1 MCYLEK
7 DALKK
12 MAAEAA
18 LEQIKDGMII
28 GMGSG
33 STVMHIISLIAQRIK
48 NEEIGIMAVPTS
60 YETAQ
65 LCISSGIRLT
75 TLDEHPSLAL
85 AVDGADEVDPN
96 LNLIKGG
103 GAALTKEKIVGSA
116 AKLLVIL
123 VDESKLVKTLGE
135 IAPLPLEVLPFAKST
150 VLNQLKEFGTPQVR
164 MSNKKLGPVVTDNG
178 NFIIDIFDLKIK
190 DYNKME
196 KQLNAIPGVIENG
209 LFVNMA
215 DIVYVGSE
223 KGVKILT
230 KL

>member
-1 MCYLEK
+1 MDSDE
-7 DALKK
+7 LKK
-12 MAAEAA
+12 MSAKAA

-33 STVMHIISLIAQRIK
+33 STVMHLVNLIGQRIK
-48 NEEIGIMAVPTS
+48 NEEIEIMAVPTS
-60 YETAQ
+60 YDTAQ

-116 AKLLVIL
+116 AKLLAIL

-135 IAPLPLEVLPFAKST
+135 IAPLPLEIIPFAKPT
-150 VLNQLKEFGTPQVR
+150 VLNQLKEFGIPQVR
-164 MSNKKLGPVVTDNG
+164 MSNRKLGPVVTDNG
-178 NFIIDIFDLKIK
+178 NFIIDIFDLRIR
-190 DYNKME
+190 DYSKME

-223 KGVKILT
+223 KGVKTLT

>member
-1 MCYLEK
+1 MDREEF
-7 DALKK
+7 KK

-33 STVMHIISLIAQRIK
+33 STVMHLISFMGQRIK
-48 NEEIGIMAVPTS
+48 TEEIDILAVPTS
-60 YETAQ
+60 YDTAQ
-65 LCISSGIRLT
+65 FCISSGIRLT
-75 TLDEHPSLAL
+75 TLDEHPSLSL

-103 GAALTKEKIVGSA
+103 GAALTKEKIVGCA
-116 AKLLVIL
+116 AKLFVIL
-123 VDESKLVKTLGE
+123 VDEDKLVKTLGE
-135 IAPLPLEVLPFAKST
+135 KSPLPLEVLPFAKST

-164 MSNKKLGPVVTDNG
+164 MSNRKLGPVVTDNG
-178 NFIIDIFDLKIK
+178 NFIIDILDLKIS

-196 KQLNAIPGVIENG
+196 KQFNAIPGVIENG

-223 KGVKILT
+223 KGVKTLT

>member
-1 MCYLEK
+1 MDSDE
-7 DALKK
+7 LKK
-12 MAAEAA
+12 MSAKAA

-33 STVMHIISLIAQRIK
+33 STVMHLINLIGQRIK
-48 NEEIGIMAVPTS
+48 NDEIDIMAVPTS

-116 AKLLVIL
+116 AKLLAIL

-150 VLNQLKEFGTPQVR
+150 VLNQLKEFGIPQVR
-164 MSNKKLGPVVTDNG
+164 MSNRKLGPVVTDNG
-178 NFIIDIFDLKIK
+178 NFIIDIFDLRIR
-190 DYNKME
+190 DFSKME

-223 KGVKILT
+223 KGVKTLT
-230 KL
+230 KF

>member
-1 MCYLEK
+1 MDSDE
-7 DALKK
+7 LKK
-12 MAAEAA
+12 MSAKAA

-33 STVMHIISLIAQRIK
+33 STVMHLINLIGQRIK
-48 NEEIGIMAVPTS
+48 NDEIDIMAVPTS

-116 AKLLVIL
+116 AKLLAIL

-150 VLNQLKEFGTPQVR
+150 VLNQLKEFGIPQVR
-164 MSNKKLGPVVTDNG
+164 MSNRKLGPVVTDNG
-178 NFIIDIFDLKIK
+178 NFIIDIFDLRIR
-190 DYNKME
+190 DYSKME

-223 KGVKILT
+223 KGVKTLT

>member
-1 MCYLEK
+1 MAREEF
-7 DALKK
+7 KK

-33 STVMHIISLIAQRIK
+33 STVKHVIKLVGQKIK
-48 NEEIGIMAVPTS
+48 NEDMDILAVPTS
-60 YETAQ
+60 FDTAQ

-75 TLDEHPSLAL
+75 TLDEHPSLTL

-103 GAALTKEKIVGSA
+103 GAALTKEKIVGCA

-123 VDESKLVKTLGE
+123 VDEGKLVKTLGE
-135 IAPLPLEVLPFAKST
+135 TAPLPLEVLPFAKST

-164 MSNKKLGPVVTDNG
+164 MSNRKLGPVMTDNG
-178 NFIIDIFDLKIK
+178 NFIIDIFDLKIR

-223 KGVKILT
+223 KGVKTLT

>member
-1 MCYLEK
+1 MDSDE
-7 DALKK
+7 LKK
-12 MAAEAA
+12 MSAKAA

-33 STVMHIISLIAQRIK
+33 STVMHLINLIGQRIK
-48 NEEIGIMAVPTS
+48 NDEIDIMAVPTS

-75 TLDEHPSLAL
+75 TLDEHPSLVL

-116 AKLLVIL
+116 AKLLAIL

-150 VLNQLKEFGTPQVR
+150 VLNQLKEFGIPQVR
-164 MSNKKLGPVVTDNG
+164 MSNRKLGPVVTDNG
-178 NFIIDIFDLKIK
+178 NFIIDIFDLRIR
-190 DYNKME
+190 DFSKME

-223 KGVKILT
+223 KGVKTLT
-230 KL
+230 KF

>member
-1 MCYLEK
+1 MDRDE
-7 DALKK
+7 LKK
-12 MAAEAA
+12 MSAKAA

-33 STVMHIISLIAQRIK
+33 STVMHLISFMGQRIK
-48 NEEIGIMAVPTS
+48 NEEIDILAVPTS
-60 YETAQ
+60 YDTAQ
-65 LCISSGIRLT
+65 VCISSGIRLT
-75 TLDEHPSLAL
+75 TLDEHPSLTL

-103 GAALTKEKIVGSA
+103 GAALTKEKIVGCA
-116 AKLLVIL
+116 AKLFVIL
-123 VDESKLVKTLGE
+123 VDEGKLVKTLGE
-135 IAPLPLEVLPFAKST
+135 KSPLPLEVLPFAKST
-150 VLNQLKEFGTPQVR
+150 VLNKLKEFGTPQVR

-178 NFIIDIFDLKIK
+178 NFIIDILDLKIS

-196 KQLNAIPGVIENG
+196 KQFNAIPGVIENG

-223 KGVKILT
+223 KGVKTLT